1 MPQIKYIGKKEF
13 FPDFVAQSG
22 KSWNGYG
29 DVQEVTDD
37 QAKKLLVH
45 DDEFAEQ
52 GAHDALLIEQA
63 QEAAN
68 LAQIPAPDN
77 GVPQPENP
85 GVPESAGLADAA
97 PKQASGVSADEISA
111 MNKVELTDLASANS
125 IGINPAAPVAA
136 LRKQLIAALI
146 TA

>member
-13 FPDFVAQSG
+13 FPDFIAQSG

-45 DDEFAEQ
+45 DDEFAEK
-52 GAHDALLIEQA
+52 GAHDALIAEQA
-63 QEAAN
+63 AN
-68 LAQIPAPDN
+68 MAQIPEPDTN
-77 GVPQPENP
+77 TPQPEAA
-85 GVPESAGLADAA
+85 PEAPASAGLADAA
-97 PKQASGVSADEISA
+97 PKQPSALSADEISA
-111 MNKVELTDLASANS
+111 MNKVELTGLAAANS
-125 IGINPAAPVAA
+125 IEINPAAPVAA